1 MFGKRDDL
9 YIPIWF
15 YFNSRC
21 LCCYRTLFSL
31 YIPIWFYFNELPD
44 ILICPINYL
53 YIPIWFYFN
62 EMSLPHFVKNVFF
75 TFQYGSTLI
84 HTLQAEKG
92 VFFPFT
98 FQYGSTLISKET
110 WPHEQLTQ
118 LYIPIWFYFNGV
130 CRRWRCA
137 ENELYIPIW
146 FYFNEFKQRFPV
158 RVKSFTFQY
167 GSTLIFYDLEWS
179 QQRNL
184 FTFQYGSTLI

>member
-1 MFGKRDDL
+1 MTFTFQYGSTLIGRLIHMFGKRDDL

-98 FQYGSTLISKET
+98 FQYGSTLMET
-110 WPHEQLTQ
+110 SARHRTVKSL
-118 LYIPIWFYFNGV
+118 LYIPIWFYFN
-130 CRRWRCA
+130 
-137 ENELYIPIW
+137 P
-146 FYFNEFKQRFPV
+146 
-158 RVKSFTFQY
+158 
-167 GSTLIFYDLEWS
+167 
-179 QQRNL
+179 
-184 FTFQYGSTLI
+184 